1 MCLNSSKFFLSKM
14 FSLARLEIWIS
25 SSTLNFGTSL
35 ISGNA
40 SHPQYGR
47 STSLIF
53 PQSSLASF
61 MAFSTRILLHP
72 ASRFSRCSRRI
83 ADDLEF
89 GNISPQ
95 RHGTPAI
102 RNMTGHSS
110 RCPQLLPGPHLRPS
124 QLRIL
129 FTRLLDSLDVLR
141 RLADALELGTI
152 FRKMFLLAW
161 LFFSILPLAL
171 TSRLGSPQ
179 RRQAPPHFLVRASG

>member
-61 MAFSTRILLHP
+61 MAS
-72 ASRFSRCSRRI
+72 
-83 ADDLEF
+83 
-89 GNISPQ
+89 Q
-95 RHGTPAI
+95 HGFY
-102 RNMTGHSS
+102 
-110 RCPQLLPGPHLRPS
+110 
-124 QLRIL
+124 
-129 FTRLLDSLDVLR
+129 FTRLLDSLDVLV
-141 RLADALELGTI
+141 A
-152 FRKMFLLAW
+152 
-161 LFFSILPLAL
+161 
-171 TSRLGSPQ
+171 
-179 RRQAPPHFLVRASG
+179 